1 MENDK
6 WYTNALLI
14 LLVTLLSPFILIAVG
29 LYVLIEEPKKE
40 KIRKHAVL

>member
-6 WYTNALLI
+6 WYTNILLI

-29 LYVLIEEPKKE
+29 LYVFFERPREKK
-40 KIRKHAVL
+40 KILRWHR

>member
-14 LLVTLLSPFILIAVG
+14 LLVTLLSPFILTYRCRLVC
-29 LYVLIEEPKKE
+29 
-40 KIRKHAVL
+40 HF